1 MSNHAT
7 LKSLFRPGRTT
18 IAMGAYD
25 PLSARLVERAGYD
38 LVYLGGYAA
47 AAAMLGLPDLGMMTA
62 TEVADHIR
70 RVRAVT
76 TVPILVDADN
86 GHGSALNTARTIAS
100 FLAAGASGVHMEDQ
114 ILPKKC
120 GHMGGKRLV
129 PVRDM
134 ISKIRAAR
142 EAGGEEFVLI
152 ARTDAIA
159 TDGIDAAIERAAR
172 YAEAGADALFLDAP
186 ESMAH
191 LEQIGRVLGPLG
203 VPLVFNAASTGKTPT
218 LAVKETEAL
227 GFSVILYPI
236 EAMLGALAG
245 ARLVMDTLK
254 VEGSLEGIRDR
265 MASFAEIQELL
276 GAAEMEALDERFPT
290 S

>member
-1 MSNHAT
+1 MSNNAK
-7 LKSLFRPGRTT
+7 LKSLFRSGRTT

-86 GHGSALNTARTIAS
+86 GHGSALNTARTIAE

-114 ILPKKC
+114 VLPKKC

-142 EAGGEEFVLI
+142 EAGGEEFALI

-159 TDGIDAAIERAAR
+159 IDGTDAAIERAAR

-191 LEQIGRVLGPLG
+191 VEQIGRDLGPLG

-218 LAVKETEAL
+218 LAVKEIEAL
-227 GFSVILYPI
+227 GFNVILYPI
-236 EAMLGALAG
+236 EAMLAALAG

-265 MASFAEIQELL
+265 MASFADMQDLL
-276 GAAEMEALDERFPT
+276 GVAKMEALDERFPT